1 MYIVHLDFYANI
13 NKSLIYTCTHNHASA
28 CIRTCTWICTY
39 KVELQWNLQN
49 KDTSNLEILCS
60 PRVLE
65 IERFQCMAYLQFGW
79 GCPRAS
85 TPGADQSLYLI
96 TMTTTTR
103 WMLNY
108 RGRWSRRGKVKG
120 HVSRLRTVMRYITFK
135 CKELS
140 HVHYTLPSHSTCT
153 TPYHL
158 TAHAPHPTISQYMHY
173 TLPSRSTRTTPY
185 HLAARALRPT
195 ISQHMHYT
203 PLSHSMCT
211 TPHPLTAH
219 ALHPTIS
226 QYMHYTLP
234 SHNTCRFASSWCT
247 HRSIY
252 LIGSVFTD
260 VVSWM
265 VCGNKKIRNSLLNNG
280 KLHKLSMRCMVK
292 CTPIKVLQPFCWPM
306 TPFHHWPTLWSPTTA
321 TPLW

>member
-1 MYIVHLDFYANI
+1 MYIVHLDFNANI
-13 NKSLIYTCTHNHASA
+13 NKSLIYTCTHNNASA
-28 CIRTCTWICTY
+28 CTRTCTWICTY

-60 PRVLE
+60 PRVLK

-158 TAHAPHPTISQYMHY
+158 TVY
-173 TLPSRSTRTTPY
+173 
-185 HLAARALRPT
+185 
-195 ISQHMHYT
+195 
-203 PLSHSMCT
+203 
-211 TPHPLTAH
+211 

-226 QYMHYTLP
+226 QYMHHTLP
-234 SHNTCRFASSWCT
+234 SHSICTTPYHLAAHALHPTISQHISQHVHYAPPSHSTCTTPHHLTART
-247 HRSIY
+247 
-252 LIGSVFTD
+252 
-260 VVSWM
+260 
-265 VCGNKKIRNSLLNNG
+265 
-280 KLHKLSMRCMVK
+280 LH
-292 CTPIKVLQPFCWPM
+292 
-306 TPFHHWPTLWSPTTA
+306 PTLSQHMHYTPPSHSTCTTPYHLTAHVGLHHPGAHIEAFTWLALSSLMLCHGWSVEIRK
-321 TPLW
+321 